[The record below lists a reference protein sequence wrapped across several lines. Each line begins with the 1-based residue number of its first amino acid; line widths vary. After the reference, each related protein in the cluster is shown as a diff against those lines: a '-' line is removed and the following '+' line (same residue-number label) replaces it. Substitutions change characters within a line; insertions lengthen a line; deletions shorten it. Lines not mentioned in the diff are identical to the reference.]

1 MWYVKIYIQN
11 LITRAKHKHPYYSL
25 PGYSLQG
32 VKLLIFLRDLISPG
46 QYYSLTSLAKQPDHH
61 ETIVTVIGKYCL

>member
-11 LITRAKHKHPYYSL
+11 LITRAEHKHPYYSL

-32 VKLLIFLRDLISPG
+32 VKLLIFVRDLISPG
-46 QYYSLTSLAKQPDHH
+46 Q
-61 ETIVTVIGKYCL
+61 